1 MASSE
6 ILAKIGLNSA
16 GFKTGLAQCKLAAN
30 SFKSSIGGMFKNLGG
45 QVLGMLGVSAGI
57 AGLGALAKQ
66 TIDLGGHVE
75 DMARNLRMGKS
86 EFQTLAYTAK
96 LAGMEESRLVM
107 TMNNLN
113 LRTIE
118 ACDGNKSYQES
129 FKRLGISLQEFATL
143 SPDKKIEALGNAY
156 KKSGESLTALNDIS
170 TILGQK
176 TGAQMLEV
184 LDKVSTEG
192 MGKLTQASIEAGH
205 VMDEETLAALARAGD
220 EIDKWQ
226 NRIIV
231 AFGGFLADMGSAI
244 GRQKWGLIIG
254 QKLAQMG
261 EFIET
266 AFRDISNYILGTFNT
281 VGRYI
286 NGQFGN
292 FITPIRNAITDFIS
306 YLGNALAKIV
316 GYFDSDWERAINKAV
331 NALDKLREESNKLSQ
346 KDKGKSF
353 SEIFTE
359 EMAPAKLQNDTRKRS
374 DLWTSGSVDWYKT
387 QIAEAERLR
396 DIEKQAHI
404 EAENARKAKYAAA
417 DATPEIKDAEK
428 GSKSK
433 SKSQYN
439 DSSLAKIGGG
449 GLTAT
454 RYDVAEKQLNESK
467 KQSKLL
473 LKIAENTE
481 KQNSQNE
488 LLMR

>member
-1 MASSE
+1 
-6 ILAKIGLNSA
+6 
-16 GFKTGLAQCKLAAN
+16 
-30 SFKSSIGGMFKNLGG
+30 
-45 QVLGMLGVSAGI
+45 
-57 AGLGALAKQ
+57 
-66 TIDLGGHVE
+66 
-75 DMARNLRMGKS
+75 MGKS

-143 SPDKKIEALGNAY
+143 SPDKKIEAL
-156 KKSGESLTALNDIS
+156 
-170 TILGQK
+170 
-176 TGAQMLEV
+176 
-184 LDKVSTEG
+184 
-192 MGKLTQASIEAGH
+192 
-205 VMDEETLAALARAGD
+205 
-220 EIDKWQ
+220 
-226 NRIIV
+226 
-231 AFGGFLADMGSAI
+231 
-244 GRQKWGLIIG
+244 
-254 QKLAQMG
+254 
-261 EFIET
+261 
-266 AFRDISNYILGTFNT
+266 
-281 VGRYI
+281 
-286 NGQFGN
+286 
-292 FITPIRNAITDFIS
+292 
-306 YLGNALAKIV
+306 
-316 GYFDSDWERAINKAV
+316 
-331 NALDKLREESNKLSQ
+331 
-346 KDKGKSF
+346 
-353 SEIFTE
+353 
-359 EMAPAKLQNDTRKRS
+359 
-374 DLWTSGSVDWYKT
+374 
-387 QIAEAERLR
+387 AEAERLR

-473 LKIAENTE
+473 TKIAENTE

>member
-86 EFQTLAYTAK
+86 EFQTLAYAAK

-129 FKRLGISLQEFATL
+129 FKRLGISLQDFATL

-205 VMDEETLAALARAGD
+205 DGHYS
-220 EIDKWQ
+220 KFSSGS
-226 NRIIV
+226 
-231 AFGGFLADMGSAI
+231 FG
-244 GRQKWGLIIG
+244 
-254 QKLAQMG
+254 
-261 EFIET
+261 
-266 AFRDISNYILGTFNT
+266 
-281 VGRYI
+281 
-286 NGQFGN
+286 
-292 FITPIRNAITDFIS
+292 
-306 YLGNALAKIV
+306 V
-316 GYFDSDWERAINKAV
+316 GYRFGCRF
-331 NALDKLREESNKLSQ
+331 
-346 KDKGKSF
+346 GKIC
-353 SEIFTE
+353 SEY
-359 EMAPAKLQNDTRKRS
+359 
-374 DLWTSGSVDWYKT
+374 SG
-387 QIAEAERLR
+387 
-396 DIEKQAHI
+396 
-404 EAENARKAKYAAA
+404 RKAKRQQIDRRAIYF
-417 DATPEIKDAEK
+417 E
-428 GSKSK
+428 G
-433 SKSQYN
+433 Y
-439 DSSLAKIGGG
+439 
-449 GLTAT
+449 
-454 RYDVAEKQLNESK
+454 
-467 KQSKLL
+467 
-473 LKIAENTE
+473 
-481 KQNSQNE
+481 
-488 LLMR
+488 